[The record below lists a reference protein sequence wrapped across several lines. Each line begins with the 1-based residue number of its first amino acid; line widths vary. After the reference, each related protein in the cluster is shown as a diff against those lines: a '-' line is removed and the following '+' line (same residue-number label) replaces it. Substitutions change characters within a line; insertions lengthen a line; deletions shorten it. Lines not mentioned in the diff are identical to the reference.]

1 MTATPSHIVRGFT
14 ATLLARAIYMGSTAV
29 LMLVLARYLLSP
41 DAYGSLFWV
50 IGILS
55 VVQLAA
61 DLGIGKAAA
70 RYLAEYRERDP
81 GQIPH
86 LLRATVTYKLVV
98 LTVVAGVLLLAHERL
113 AAALGEPS
121 VAPFLAIGAVYVV
134 TNSFAGFGQVALQ
147 GFNRL
152 GYSATV
158 QSSNA
163 LVRMVVAIALA
174 AAGLGALGAFLG
186 YVAGAAVGA
195 AVGLGILYTRF
206 YREYDA
212 APRFEAGLSRRLLEY
227 SVPLTATR
235 GANVLDK
242 QIDIVL
248 VGVFLNPAAVAFY
261 TLAKQ
266 ITDFALAP
274 ADSLGFT
281 ISPNFGEGKAAGD
294 VAELRELYRTALEHT
309 LLLYVPAAA
318 GLTLV
323 AGPFVTL
330 VVGADYA
337 GAAPVLQVLAA
348 FVVLQAITNVTSDG
362 LDYLGR
368 ARSRAI
374 AKGGTSVANFLL
386 NLLLIPTVGIVGA
399 AAATVATHTIYVA
412 VNLGIVHAEL
422 SLPVAEIT
430 HSVVTI
436 GAIALAMTVAVAL
449 FMRTATG
456 PVALA
461 GAVALGGSIWASL
474 AVASGLLELRTVQR
488 ALAAREA

>member
-1 MTATPSHIVRGFT
+1 MTATRSHIVRGFT

-70 RYLAEYRERDP
+70 RYLAEYRTRDP

-86 LLRATVTYKLVV
+86 LLRATVSYKLVV
-98 LTVVAGVLLLAHERL
+98 LAVVAGALLVAHDPL

-121 VAPFLAIGAVYVV
+121 VAPFFAVGAVYVV
-134 TNSFAGFGQVALQ
+134 ANSFAGFSQVALQ

-152 GYSATV
+152 EYSAAV
-158 QSSNA
+158 QSGTA
-163 LVRMVVAIALA
+163 VVRTAVAIALA

-195 AVGLGILYTRF
+195 AIGLGVLYVKF
-206 YREYDA
+206 YRTHEA
-212 APRFEAGLSRRLLEY
+212 APRFEPGLPRRLLEY

-235 GANVLDK
+235 SANVLDK

-248 VGVFLNPAAVAFY
+248 VGAILNPAAVAFY

-274 ADSLGFT
+274 ADSLGFAL
-281 ISPNFGEGKAAGD
+281 SPNFGEGKAAGD
-294 VAELRELYRTALEHT
+294 VAEIRTLYRTALEHT
-309 LLLYVPAAA
+309 LLLYVPAAT
-318 GLTLV
+318 GLAIV
-323 AGPFVTL
+323 AGPFVSL

-337 GAAPVLQVLAA
+337 DAVPVLRVLAA

-374 AKGGTSVANFLL
+374 AKGATSVANFVL

-399 AAATVATHTIYVA
+399 AAATVVTHTIYVA
-412 VNLGIVHAEL
+412 INLRIVHAEL
-422 SLPVAEIT
+422 SLPVREIA

-436 GAIALAMTVAVAL
+436 GAITLAMAIAVTLVAP
-449 FMRTATG
+449 MISG
-456 PVALA
+456 PITLA
-461 GAVALGGSIWASL
+461 SAVALGGAVWAVL
-474 AVASGLLELRTVQR
+474 AVGSGLVDPGVVRRT
-488 ALAAREA
+488 LASV